1 MYQKC
6 VSCAQKLF
14 LTRPLDDSDDVAL
27 YVDAA
32 QNALKKR
39 IEVVSSNLA
48 NWLNTHVFSLSGCHR
63 SLRPW
68 LGGTPGT
75 CLIEKVVGVD
85 RQGLLIP
92 TSELAAKNSFITKG
106 GYKHELHFT
115 IGVLRQFD
123 VSVNCPEEGGQPFCD
138 LGRADEQYIVGGEL
152 LDSHGPMSFEI
163 MKQITPH
170 LGGKLAALFDSVR
183 SPQDVDAAM
192 NEHFIR

>member
-6 VSCAQKLF
+6 VNCVQSLA
-14 LTRPLDDSDDVAL
+14 LTRPLHDSHELAL

-39 IEVVSSNLA
+39 IEVISLSVA
-48 NWLNTHVFSLSGCHR
+48 NFLNSRVLGLSGCHN

-68 LGGTPGT
+68 LGGTPGS
-75 CLIEKVVGVD
+75 CLIENAVGAD

-92 TSELAAKNSFITKG
+92 TSELAAKSSFITKG
-106 GYKHELHFT
+106 GYKESLHFT
-115 IGVLRQFD
+115 IGVLRQVD
-123 VSVNCPEEGGQPFCD
+123 ISANSSEPGGQPFCD
-138 LGRADEQYIVGGEL
+138 LGSKDEQYIVGGEL

-170 LGGKLAALFDSVR
+170 LGGRLATLFDSVR
-183 SPQDVDAAM
+183 SPGDVDAAM